1 VDVKRAAKTAKEYV
15 LDLFAEE
22 QIEHVGL
29 EEIRFDSSADI
40 WEVTIGFSR
49 PWDRGPLTILPD
61 PAHRSYKI
69 VRINDADGEVVSV
82 GHRAVTTARLS

>member
-1 VDVKRAAKTAKEYV
+1 MDVKRAAKTAKEYV

-29 EEIRFDSSADI
+29 EEIRFDSGANI